1 MDGLDFSQFHPSI
14 YIVSSIHDAKAEGE
28 IADLDNKGN
37 LLGVCHDVLV
47 DVGGVAVKQHIFVV
61 KHLNSDLILGRP
73 WGRMTR
79 AQMTNKDDGS
89 YVVKIKSTDGRRI
102 VEFIAV
108 PAQHERIR
116 EHVRPADEI
125 GDDDLGISALKG
137 EGVRH

>member
-1 MDGLDFSQFHPSI
+1 
-14 YIVSSIHDAKAEGE
+14 
-28 IADLDNKGN
+28 
-37 LLGVCHDVLV
+37 
-47 DVGGVAVKQHIFVV
+47 
-61 KHLNSDLILGRP
+61 
-73 WGRMTR
+73 MTR

-108 PAQHERIR
+108 PAQHDRIR

>member
-1 MDGLDFSQFHPSI
+1 MMFLWM
-14 YIVSSIHDAKAEGE
+14 
-28 IADLDNKGN
+28 
-37 LLGVCHDVLV
+37 LV
-47 DVGGVAVKQHIFVV
+47 GSR
-61 KHLNSDLILGRP
+61 LNSIFLLSNISIRTLCILGRP

-79 AQMTNKDDGS
+79 AQMANKDDGS